1 MKVAPLDQLWVYLS
15 GSPLLSL
22 LATLLAF
29 ALAVRLNR
37 ALGGTPLLH
46 PVTLAIAILIGLLLL
61 VDMDYA
67 TYFEGAQFIH
77 FLLGPATVALAI
89 PLYDHRERV
98 RRLLVPLLIACLAGI
113 VTAVATTLGIAM
125 ALGARHETLLSL
137 APRSVTSPIA
147 MGIAEQ
153 IGGIPSLAVGLVLLT
168 GSIGCAL
175 SPWVF
180 RLLRVEDPAV
190 QGFSL
195 GLAAHGFG
203 TAQAFARIGAVAG
216 AFSGLAMGLAGLLTA
231 FLLPLLTRLFGL
243 GA

>member
-1 MKVAPLDQLWVYLS
+1 MNVATLDQLWVYLS
-15 GSPLLSL
+15 GNPLLSL
-22 LATLLAF
+22 LMTLLVF
-29 ALAVRLNR
+29 ILAVRINR

-46 PVTLAIAILIGLLLL
+46 PVTLSIAMLIGLLLL

-89 PLYDHRERV
+89 PLYDYRERV
-98 RRLLVPLLIACLAGI
+98 RRVLVPLLIACLTGI
-113 VTAVATTLGIAM
+113 VTAVLSTLGVALL
-125 ALGARHETLLSL
+125 LGAQHATLMSL

-153 IGGIPSLAVGLVLLT
+153 IGGIPSLAAGLVLLT

-175 SPWVF
+175 APWVF
-180 RLLRVEDPAV
+180 RLLRIKDPAV
-190 QGFSL
+190 QGFAL
-195 GLAAHGFG
+195 GLSAHGFG

-216 AFSGLAMGLAGLLTA
+216 AFSGLAMGLTGLLTA
-231 FLLPLLTRLFGL
+231 FLLPLIVKLAGL
-243 GA
+243 A

>member
-1 MKVAPLDQLWVYLS
+1 MNFADLDQLWVYLS
-15 GSPLLSL
+15 GNPLLSL
-22 LATLLAF
+22 LMTLLVF

-46 PVTLAIAILIGLLLL
+46 PVTLSIALLIGLLLL
-61 VDMDYA
+61 LDMDYA

-98 RRLLVPLLIACLAGI
+98 RRLLGPLLIACLTGI
-113 VTAVATTLGIAM
+113 VTAVASTMGLAM
-125 ALGARHETLLSL
+125 ALGAGAETVLSL

-147 MGIAEQ
+147 MGVAEQ
-153 IGGIPSLAVGLVLLT
+153 IGGIPSLAAGLVLLT

-180 RLLRVEDPAV
+180 RLLKVKDPAV
-190 QGFSL
+190 QGFAL
-195 GLAAHGFG
+195 GLSAHGFG

-216 AFSGLAMGLAGLLTA
+216 AFSGLAMGLTGLLTA
-231 FLLPLLTRLFGL
+231 FLLPLLIRLFGL
-243 GA
+243 GG

>member
-1 MKVAPLDQLWVYLS
+1 MNFAELDQLWVYLS

-22 LATLLAF
+22 LMTLLVF
-29 ALAVRLNR
+29 ALAVQINR

-46 PVTLAIAILIGLLLL
+46 PVTLSIALLIGLLLL
-61 VDMDYA
+61 LEMDYA

-98 RRLLVPLLIACLAGI
+98 RRLLLPLLIACLTGI
-113 VTAVATTLGIAM
+113 MTAVVSTMGLALL
-125 ALGARHETLLSL
+125 LGARAETVLSL

-147 MGIAEQ
+147 MGVAEQ
-153 IGGIPSLAVGLVLLT
+153 IGGIPSLAAGLVLLT

-175 SPWVF
+175 APWMF
-180 RLLRVEDPAV
+180 RLLRIQDPAV
-190 QGFSL
+190 QGFVM
-195 GLAAHGFG
+195 GLSAHGFG

-216 AFSGLAMGLAGLLTA
+216 AFAGLAMGLTGLLTA
-231 FLLPLLTRLFGL
+231 FLLPPLARLFGL
-243 GA
+243 GG

>member
-1 MKVAPLDQLWVYLS
+1 MNFADLDQLWVYLS

-22 LATLLAF
+22 LATLLIF
-29 ALAVRLNR
+29 ALAVRINR

-46 PVTLAIAILIGLLLL
+46 PVTLSIAMLIGLLLL

-98 RRLLVPLLIACLAGI
+98 RRLLGPLLIACMTGI
-113 VTAVATTLGIAM
+113 VTAVASTLGLAM
-125 ALGARHETLLSL
+125 VLGARAETVLSL

-147 MGIAEQ
+147 MGVAEQ
-153 IGGIPSLAVGLVLLT
+153 IGGIPSLAAGLVLLT

-180 RLLRVEDPAV
+180 RLLRIKDPAV

-195 GLAAHGFG
+195 GLSAHGFG

-216 AFSGLAMGLAGLLTA
+216 AFSGLAMGLTGLLTA
-231 FLLPLLTRLFGL
+231 FLLPLLTGLFGL
-243 GA
+243 GS

>member
-1 MKVAPLDQLWVYLS
+1 MNVADLDQLWVYLS

-29 ALAVRLNR
+29 TLAVRVHR

-46 PVTLAIAILIGLLLL
+46 PVTLSIAMLIGLLLL
-61 VDMDYA
+61 VDMDYP
-67 TYFEGAQFIH
+67 TYFAGAQFIH

-98 RRLLVPLLIACLAGI
+98 RRLLVPLLIACMTGI
-113 VTAVATTLGIAM
+113 VTAVASTLGLAM
-125 ALGARHETLLSL
+125 ALGARPETVLSL

-153 IGGIPSLAVGLVLLT
+153 IGGIPSLAAGLVLLT

-180 RLLRVEDPAV
+180 RLLKVQDPAV
-190 QGFSL
+190 QGFTL

-216 AFSGLAMGLAGLLTA
+216 AFSGLAMGLTGLLTA

>member
-1 MKVAPLDQLWVYLS
+1 MNFADLDQLWVYLS

-22 LATLLAF
+22 LATLLVF
-29 ALAVRLNR
+29 ALAVWINR
-37 ALGGTPLLH
+37 ALGGTPLVH
-46 PVTLAIAILIGLLLL
+46 PVTLSIAILIGLLLL

-98 RRLLVPLLIACLAGI
+98 RRLLVPLLIACMTGI
-113 VTAVATTLGIAM
+113 VTAVASTLGLAM
-125 ALGARHETLLSL
+125 ALGARTETLLSL

-153 IGGIPSLAVGLVLLT
+153 IGGIPSLAAGLVLLT

-180 RLLRVEDPAV
+180 RLLRVKDPAV
-190 QGFSL
+190 QGFAL
-195 GLAAHGFG
+195 GLSAHGFG

-216 AFSGLAMGLAGLLTA
+216 AFSGLAMGLTGLLTA

-243 GA
+243 GG

>member
-1 MKVAPLDQLWVYLS
+1 MNVATLDQLWVYLS
-15 GSPLLSL
+15 GNPLLSL
-22 LATLLAF
+22 LMTLLVF
-29 ALAVRLNR
+29 TLAVRINR

-46 PVTLAIAILIGLLLL
+46 PVTLSIAMLIGLLLL
-61 VDMDYA
+61 LDMDYA

-98 RRLLVPLLIACLAGI
+98 RRVLVPLLIACLTGI
-113 VTAVATTLGIAM
+113 VTAVLSTLGVALL
-125 ALGARHETLLSL
+125 LGAQHATLMSL

-153 IGGIPSLAVGLVLLT
+153 IGGIPSLAAGLVLLT

-175 SPWVF
+175 APWVF
-180 RLLRVEDPAV
+180 RLLRIKDPAV
-190 QGFSL
+190 QGFAL
-195 GLAAHGFG
+195 GLSAHGFG

-216 AFSGLAMGLAGLLTA
+216 AFSGLAMGLTGLVTA
-231 FLLPLLTRLFGL
+231 FLLPLIVKLAGL
-243 GA
+243 A

>member
-1 MKVAPLDQLWVYLS
+1 MKVAALDQLWVYLS
-15 GSPLLSL
+15 GNPLLSL
-22 LATLLAF
+22 LVTLLAF
-29 ALAVRLNR
+29 QLAVRVNR

-46 PVTLAIAILIGLLLL
+46 PVTLSIALLIGFLLL

-98 RRLLVPLLIACLAGI
+98 RRLLLPLLVACVTGI
-113 VTAVATTLGIAM
+113 VTAVASTLGLAM
-125 ALGARHETLLSL
+125 LFGARHETLMSL

-153 IGGIPSLAVGLVLLT
+153 IGGIPSLAAGLVLLT
-168 GSIGCAL
+168 GSIGCIL
-175 SPWVF
+175 GPPIF
-180 RLLRVEDPAV
+180 RLLRITDPAV
-190 QGFSL
+190 QGFTM

-203 TAQAFARIGAVAG
+203 TAHSFARLGAVAG
-216 AFSGLAMGLAGLLTA
+216 AFSGLSMGLTGLLTA
-231 FLLPLLTRLFGL
+231 FLLPLITRLLGL
-243 GA
+243 G